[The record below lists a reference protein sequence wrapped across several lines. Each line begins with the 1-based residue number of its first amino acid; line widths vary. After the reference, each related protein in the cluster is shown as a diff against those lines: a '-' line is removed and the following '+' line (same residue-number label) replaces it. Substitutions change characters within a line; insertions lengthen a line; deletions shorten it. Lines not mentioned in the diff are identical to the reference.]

1 MINFKITICKISL
14 TSISFEIT
22 VPNLILAK
30 NDIDLTLNN
39 TSYYDFT
46 LIQDN
51 TQKKLYTLKPNSSF
65 SINDIL
71 YMEIKNPFFSSN
83 NKCKILFSQPFK
95 NGESLIDFKLSNN
108 SKGSYRFNIE
118 SLNGL
123 DFNLNS
129 NPVMVSKSIQPSL
142 SKVIPEKETYNSGEI
157 IVSNLYLLDIDDTPV
172 PDGLYEVELYSK

>member
-1 MINFKITICKISL
+1 
-14 TSISFEIT
+14 
-22 VPNLILAK
+22 
-30 NDIDLTLNN
+30 
-39 TSYYDFT
+39 
-46 LIQDN
+46 
-51 TQKKLYTLKPNSSF
+51 
-65 SINDIL
+65 
-71 YMEIKNPFFSSN
+71 MEIKNPFFSSN

-129 NPVMVSKSIQPSL
+129 NPVIVSKSIQPSL